1 MASLMNERPSGA
13 AAQGG
18 ATAPPVAAVE
28 LRGITKRFGDVLAC
42 HAVDLAVARGE
53 IHGLL
58 GQNGAGKSTL
68 MKILLGLHNA
78 DAGQILVSGRPVVVK
93 DPLVAASMGIA
104 MVHQH
109 FSVIGALRVWENVTL
124 GERGRVDPKRAVQ
137 HVREIGERYGLDVD
151 PHARIEDLTTGQRQR
166 VEIIKCLRRNP
177 DILILDEPTSVLTLA
192 ESQELFAVLR
202 RVVQEESRAV
212 VLISHKL
219 DEVLHATDKVTIM
232 RDGAVV
238 ARHRTADTD
247 APELAREM
255 VGREV
260 SLRSTAGAA
269 LGVVVD
275 DAAAE
280 ADAAAR
286 AVRAA
291 REVVLAIDDAH
302 ATGADGRRLLDGLTL
317 DVRRGEIL
325 GLAGVEGNG
334 QAALGL
340 VLSSVLDLDRGTV
353 SVSGEP
359 VKTGKPGAML
369 RAGVGVIPEDRHECG
384 CVLDM
389 SVAENLFLADP
400 ETVSSGLFLNTR
412 LMHERAEE
420 LIARFSIKTPSPETP
435 MRQLSG
441 GNQQR
446 VVIARELS
454 RGPKVLVAAQPTH
467 GLDVGAIEFVAEQLR
482 AAADAGVAVLLIS
495 TELEEILA
503 LADRVAVINSGRIM
517 GVLDRSE
524 VELERLGLML
534 GGRAA

>member
-1 MASLMNERPSGA
+1 MASLMNERPPGA
-13 AAQGG
+13 GIEGG
-18 ATAPPVAAVE
+18 ATAPPSPAVE
-28 LRGITKRFGDVLAC
+28 LRGITKRFGTVVAC
-42 HAVDLAVARGE
+42 NAVDLTVARGE

-68 MKILLGLHNA
+68 MKILLGLYAA

-124 GERGRVDPKRAVQ
+124 GERGRVEPKRAVQ
-137 HVREIGERYGLDVD
+137 HVGEIAERYGLGVD
-151 PHARIEDLTTGQRQR
+151 PYARIEDLTTGQRQR

-177 DILILDEPTSVLTLA
+177 DILVLDEPTSVLTLA

-219 DEVLHATDKVTIM
+219 DEVLHATDRVTIM

-238 ARHRTADTD
+238 ARHRTGDTD

-275 DAAAE
+275 ESVAAE
-280 ADAAAR
+280 AR
-286 AVRAA
+286 AGSAE
-291 REVVLAIDDAH
+291 REVVLSIRDAH
-302 ATGADGRRLLDGLTL
+302 ASGPDGRRLLDGCTL

-334 QAALGL
+334 QRALGL
-340 VLSSVLDLDRGTV
+340 VLASVLALDRGTV
-353 SVSGEP
+353 EVAGVP
-359 VKTGKPGAML
+359 VKTGRPGAML

-389 SVAENLFLADP
+389 SVAENLFLADVD
-400 ETVSSGLFLNTR
+400 TVTTRLFLNPR
-412 LMHERAEE
+412 LMHERSLE
-420 LIARFSIKTPSPETP
+420 LIERFSIKTPSPTTP

-446 VVIARELS
+446 VIIARELS

-467 GLDVGAIEFVAEQLR
+467 GLDVGAIEFVAAQLR

-517 GVLDRSE
+517 GVVDRAD

>member
-1 MASLMNERPSGA
+1 VSSLMGGSPSQA
-13 AAQGG
+13 VGG
-18 ATAPPVAAVE
+18 AGAPPTPAVE
-28 LRGITKRFGDVLAC
+28 LRGITKRFGDVVAC
-42 HAVDLAVARGE
+42 DGVDLVVRRGE
-53 IHGLL
+53 VHGLL

-68 MKILLGLHNA
+68 MKILLGLYTA
-78 DAGQILVSGRPVVVK
+78 DAGQILLSGRPVVVK
-93 DPLVAASMGIA
+93 DPLAAASMGLA

-124 GERGRVDPKRAVQ
+124 GETGRVDPRRAVQ
-137 HVREIGERYGLDVD
+137 HVEEIAERYGLEVD

-177 DILILDEPTSVLTLA
+177 DVLILDEPTSVLTLA
-192 ESQELFAVLR
+192 ESQDLFAVLR

-219 DEVLHATDKVTIM
+219 DEILHATDRVAIM

-238 ARHRTADTD
+238 ARHDTAETD

-275 DAAAE
+275 E
-280 ADAAAR
+280 TPADVAR
-286 AVRAA
+286 SRPVDH
-291 REVVLAIDDAH
+291 EVVLAVHEARVT
-302 ATGADGRRLLDGLTL
+302 ATDGRRLLDGLTL
-317 DVRRGEIL
+317 EVRKGEIL

-334 QAALGL
+334 QRALGL
-340 VLSSVLDLDRGTV
+340 VLSSVLALDSGTV
-353 SVSGEP
+353 EVAGQR
-359 VKTGKPGAML
+359 VRTGRPGAML
-369 RAGVGVIPEDRHECG
+369 KAGVGVIPEDRHECG

-389 SVAENLFLADP
+389 TVAENLFLADVAS
-400 ETVSSGLFLNTR
+400 VSTGLFLNQR
-412 LMHERAEE
+412 LMHERALE
-420 LIARFSIKTPSPETP
+420 LIGRFSIKTPSPQTP
-435 MRQLSG
+435 VRQLSG

-454 RGPKVLVAAQPTH
+454 RAPKVLVAAQPTH
-467 GLDVGAIEFVAEQLR
+467 GLDVGAIEFIAQELR
-482 AAADAGVAVLLIS
+482 AAADAGVGVLLIS

-517 GVLDRSE
+517 GVMDRAD